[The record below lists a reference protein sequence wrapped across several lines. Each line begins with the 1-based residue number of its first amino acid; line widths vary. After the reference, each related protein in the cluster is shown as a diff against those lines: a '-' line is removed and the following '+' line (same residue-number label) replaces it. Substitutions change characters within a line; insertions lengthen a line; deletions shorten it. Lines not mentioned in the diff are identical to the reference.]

1 MDHRFNLYTMKSND
15 SKIIVASKVLVDG
28 AFLSGKALVYSDRI
42 EEIID
47 VADCADRE
55 LPIERWEGFLVPGF
69 IDIHIHGAN
78 GADTMDATPEALE
91 TISKTLVRSGTT
103 SYLATT
109 MTMSMPEILAAIEN
123 VRSYEYCGGAQILG
137 VHMEGPFISHE
148 FKGAQDGAHIVPP
161 SVEMVEQNLDTLK
174 MVTYA
179 PEKDEGFAFTKSLA
193 GKLVLSIGH
202 TSADYDC
209 AVAAFAAGATHVT
222 HCCNAMT
229 GLHHRRP
236 GVLGAALSCD
246 CSADFIVDGIH
257 IHRGIVGTLL
267 RAKASDKRILITDA
281 MRAAFLPEGDYE
293 LGGQPVTVKN
303 GAVKLHDGTI
313 AGSVLSTDVALK
325 NVIEYTNLSLEEV
338 VEMLTINPAKLLG
351 MEKSKG
357 RISVGMDADFVVLSE
372 NLTVQATYVMGVKQ
386 W

>member
-1 MDHRFNLYTMKSND
+1 MKSND
-15 SKIIVASKVLVDG
+15 SKIIVASKVFIDG

-42 EEIID
+42 EEILD
-47 VADCADRE
+47 VADCTDRE

-78 GADTMDATPEALE
+78 GADTMDATPGALE
-91 TISKTLVRSGTT
+91 TISKSLVRSGTT

-109 MTMSMPEILAAIEN
+109 MTMSIEDIQSAIDN
-123 VRSYEYCGGAQILG
+123 VRTYQYRGGAQILG
-137 VHMEGPFISHE
+137 IHMEGPFISHE
-148 FKGAQDGAHIVPP
+148 FKGAQDGAYIVPP
-161 SVEMVEQNLDTLK
+161 SIEMVEKNLDTLK
-174 MVTYA
+174 MITYA
-179 PEKDEGFAFTKSLA
+179 PEKDVDFAFTRAMA

-202 TSADYDC
+202 TSADYEC
-209 AVAAFAAGATHVT
+209 AVAAFDAGATHVT

-267 RAKASDKRILITDA
+267 RTKAPDKRILITDA
-281 MRAAFLPEGDYE
+281 MRAAFLPEGDYD

-303 GAVKLHDGTI
+303 GAVKLADGTI

-325 NVIEYTNLSLEEV
+325 NVVEFTNMELEDV
-338 VEMLTINPAKLLG
+338 VSMLTSNPAKLLG
-351 MEKSKG
+351 IEKQKG
-357 RISVGMDADFVVLSE
+357 RLSLGMDADFVVLSE
-372 NLTVQATYVMGVKQ
+372 DLSVLATYVMGVKQ

>member
-1 MDHRFNLYTMKSND
+1 MKSND
-15 SKIIVASKVLVDG
+15 SKIIVASKVFIDG

-47 VADCADRE
+47 VADCSDRE

-91 TISKTLVRSGTT
+91 TISKSLVKAGTT

-109 MTMSMPEILAAIEN
+109 MTMAIGDIQSAIDN
-123 VRSYEYCGGAQILG
+123 VKSYRYRGGAQILG
-137 VHMEGPFISHE
+137 VHMEGPFISQE
-148 FKGAQDGAHIVPP
+148 YKGAQDGAYIVPP
-161 SVEMVEQNLDTLK
+161 SIEMVERNLPTIK

-179 PEKDEGFAFTKSLA
+179 PEIDESFAFTKALA

-209 AVAAFAAGATHVT
+209 AVAAFKSGATHVT

-229 GLHHRRP
+229 GLHHRKP

-257 IHRGIVGTLL
+257 IHKGIVGTLIK
-267 RAKASDKRILITDA
+267 AKAPDKRILITDA
-281 MRAAFLPEGDYE
+281 MRAAFLPEGEYE
-293 LGGQPVTVKN
+293 LGGQAVTVKE
-303 GAVKLHDGTI
+303 GAVKLNDGTI

-325 NVIEYTNLSLEEV
+325 NVVEFTNMGLEEV
-338 VEMLTINPAKLLG
+338 VPMLTENPAKLLG
-351 MEKSKG
+351 IEKTKG
-357 RISVGMDADFVVLSE
+357 RISLGMDADFVILSDALE
-372 NLTVQATYVMGVKQ
+372 VSATYVTGVKQ